1 MVKLIGFFNKLEFY
15 FASEIIGGMLD
26 LEPRI
31 WRHPRR
37 ESFEAQR
44 KKVIEFGSKWKNFD
58 FTKNKSKES
67 DSNSSGEDDG
77 KE

>member
-1 MVKLIGFFNKLEFY
+1 
-15 FASEIIGGMLD
+15 MLD
-26 LEPRI
+26 LEPRV

-44 KKVIEFGSKWKNFD
+44 KKVIDFGSKWKSFD

-67 DSNSSGEDDG
+67 DSSSSSERDEKD
-77 KE
+77 

>member
-1 MVKLIGFFNKLEFY
+1 
-15 FASEIIGGMLD
+15 MLD
-26 LEPRI
+26 LEPRV

-44 KKVIEFGSKWKNFD
+44 KKVIDFGSKWKSFD

-67 DSNSSGEDDG
+67 DSSSSSERDEKDWNDFWPFWFQNI
-77 KE
+77 KIA

>member
-1 MVKLIGFFNKLEFY
+1 MLIFKKLFY
-15 FASEIIGGMLD
+15 ILEIIGGMLD
-26 LEPRI
+26 LEPRV

-58 FTKNKSKES
+58 FTRKSKAEA
-67 DSNSSGEDDG
+67 DSSSSSNEDN
-77 KE
+77 